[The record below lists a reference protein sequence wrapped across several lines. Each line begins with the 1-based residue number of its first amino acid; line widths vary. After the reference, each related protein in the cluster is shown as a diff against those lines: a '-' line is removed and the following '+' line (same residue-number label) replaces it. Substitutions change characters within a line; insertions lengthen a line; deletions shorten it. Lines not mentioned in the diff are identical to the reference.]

1 MKINPVSYLNTRN
14 VSCPTQNN
22 QNKLS
27 FKAMSDEFILNL
39 IQKEDKLKKY
49 FKEEIHP
56 LQEPVLDDINYA
68 IYSAEKLYNECREN
82 NFKPFR
88 GGFELDIIKS
98 ATKRKLFNKV
108 TFIRAFDKKSGKL
121 KKEIEISPN
130 KYIIVREYNNDGG
143 YDYCKTDYKED
154 TKEYWQNVHKIAQDD
169 SFTITADKIYC
180 YKGSDFDSYEEGYKC
195 ITDKE
200 GYKITIKER
209 FAPRLDCVNYTTGI
223 SKDSLTNRETNKG
236 GYILS
241 I

>member
-14 VSCPTQNN
+14 ISSYAPKN

-27 FKAMSDEFILNL
+27 FRAMSDEFILNL
-39 IQKEDKLKKY
+39 IQKEEKLVKY
-49 FKEEIHP
+49 YKEEIYP
-56 LQEPVLDDINYA
+56 KKDSVFDDIRL
-68 IYSAEKLYNECREN
+68 ITYSAEQLCDECAEN
-82 NFKPFR
+82 KFRPFETGLSHDR
-88 GGFELDIIKS
+88 VESK
-98 ATKRKLFNKV
+98 TKRKGFNKV
-108 TFIRAFDKKSGKL
+108 SFIKVYDENKNKL
-121 KKEIEISPN
+121 KKEIEILPN
-130 KYIIVREYNNDGG
+130 KYIIVRIYNNEGG

-180 YKGSDFDSYEEGYKC
+180 YKGSDFDSYEEGYQY